1 MQAFVFMQQKP
12 LPVTIISGFLGSG
25 KTTLLKRI
33 LSTFENPKRIA
44 VVENELGDTPIDDL
58 ILAEYAPAKL
68 DTVLGRTC
76 CETRGA
82 FIKVMRSILEN
93 QQDLDRLIIESTGV
107 VHPGMLANA
116 ILSDPELSTKLK
128 LDGIV
133 TVVDALN
140 FETHLDG
147 DGHAREQVAFAD
159 SIIINKTDLSN
170 FDNLEKLTAL
180 LKTINPTAKYTHAS
194 YAQTDATAIMDLG
207 GFDTS
212 KVSSAIGGCFA
223 LHSHVGG
230 KSHQHKITTLAI
242 TTTDTYAFLSF
253 KDWLE
258 EYVAIN
264 KDNIYRSKGVLSF
277 VNVDR
282 KIVFQGVH
290 DTIYVDLGEPWGD
303 TPRTN
308 SLIFIGEN
316 LNEQEIREGLNRCIY

>member
-1 MQAFVFMQQKP
+1 MQNTP
-12 LPVTIISGFLGSG
+12 LPVIIISGFLGSG

-33 LSTFENPKRIA
+33 LTTFENPKRIA
-44 VVENELGDTPIDDL
+44 VVENELGDTSIDDL

-76 CETRGA
+76 CETRGT
-82 FIKVMRSILEN
+82 FIKVMRSILQN
-93 QQDLDRLIIESTGV
+93 SQDFDKLIIESTGV

-116 ILSDPELSTKLK
+116 ILSDQELSSKLR

-140 FETHLDG
+140 FQAHLDG

-159 SIIINKTDLSN
+159 SIIINKTDLTT
-170 FDNLEKLTAL
+170 FDNLEKLTEL

-194 YAQTDATAIMDLG
+194 YAQTDASAIMDLG
-207 GFDTS
+207 GLDTS

-223 LHSHVGG
+223 LHSHANG
-230 KSHQHKITTLAI
+230 KLHQHKITTLAI
-242 TTTDTYAFLSF
+242 NTTDTYAFLSF

-264 KDNIYRSKGVLSF
+264 RDNIYRAKGVLSF

-282 KIVFQGVH
+282 KILFQGVH
-290 DTIYVDLGEPWGD
+290 DNIYVDLGEPWGNA
-303 TPRTN
+303 PRTN
-308 SLIFIGEN
+308 NLIFIGEN
-316 LNEQEIREGLNRCIY
+316 LNEQEIREGLKKCIY